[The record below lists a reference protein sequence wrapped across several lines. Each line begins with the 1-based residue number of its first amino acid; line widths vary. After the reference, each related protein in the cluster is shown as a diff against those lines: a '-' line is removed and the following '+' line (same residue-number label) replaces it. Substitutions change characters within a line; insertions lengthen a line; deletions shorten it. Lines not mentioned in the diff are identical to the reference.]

1 MGLMF
6 INEKFQKK
14 VNPSPRSFVNI
25 LMHVDE
31 VHIVNEYFSLPN
43 ELYINSVFLKQ
54 KSSRDIMLNKFNIDS
69 NMYKHFLLEGGR

>member
-1 MGLMF
+1 
-6 INEKFQKK
+6 
-14 VNPSPRSFVNI
+14 
-25 LMHVDE
+25 MHVDE